1 MTFKEWLQNE
11 ENRGGN
17 RYTKPSAFLHNAMSR
32 AFNTFKFKNPFK
44 KNVFKGIKK

>member
-1 MTFKEWLQNE
+1 MTFKEWLQKE

-32 AFNTFKFKNPFK
+32 AFNAVKFKNPFK
-44 KNVFKGIKK
+44 KSIFTGKPK